1 MAQNRIK
8 EIGVRKVL
16 GASVQGITTLLSKDF
31 LKLVLIS
38 LFIAIPISWY
48 FMNQWLQ
55 EFAFRIELSWWIFA
69 VAGLTAMLIAFL
81 TVSYQAIRA
90 AKSNPVKSL
99 RAE

>member
-1 MAQNRIK
+1 M
-8 EIGVRKVL
+8 
-16 GASVQGITTLLSKDF
+16 
-31 LKLVLIS
+31 KLVLIS